1 MNEYTLRV
9 ICNAI
14 ILSASCDNDN
24 NIDNYRTDS
33 DTHANM
39 VVLRKNCYI
48 TRDTGR
54 IAKVQPFFTGYEALQ
69 KVPIVDA
76 VV

>member
-54 IAKVQPFFTGYEALQ
+54 IAEV
-69 KVPIVDA
+69 
-76 VV
+76 